1 MVILEGGPPSDSA
14 GGALKATALTAS
26 FEFDCRDPR
35 NVVGFPNNFLSSR
48 QARVV

>member
-1 MVILEGGPPSDSA
+1 MLILEGGPPSDSA

-35 NVVGFPNNFLSSR
+35 NEGFVGFFNNILS
-48 QARVV
+48 